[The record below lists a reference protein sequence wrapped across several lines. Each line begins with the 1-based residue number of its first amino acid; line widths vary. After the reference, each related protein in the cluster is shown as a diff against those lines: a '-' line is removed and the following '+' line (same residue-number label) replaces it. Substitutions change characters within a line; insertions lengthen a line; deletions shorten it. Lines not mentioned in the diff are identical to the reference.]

1 LEQFEIR
8 AVNDHVALNLS
19 AAEPAEGEKQVV
31 SMLSPK
37 LLNWFTELIRTSLP
51 GLSLFVI
58 TTCVEAQ
65 AIPESLRRDDR
76 IGVCTHF
83 GQNWPVEQ
91 IMPLIAKSGAGWI
104 RDDFGWAAM
113 EPTPGKYHVPA
124 KAKAW
129 IQAAR
134 AAGLK
139 VDIILA
145 YGNPAYADR
154 YDTAAY
160 AKAAGWLAREL
171 ANDVQAIEILNEPN
185 NFGFRDLYR
194 GQWNGNE
201 PNGSVS
207 PYLQKYVQI
216 LNAAAKEIKLA
227 NPHMEVI
234 GLGAPPPASFRMI
247 ALGLAP
253 QVNGL
258 TDHPY
263 SGRLPELILY
273 PASPDILHRDGIA
286 TADANGTLASQ
297 VSMFRAQAKKWG
309 ATEKLWHTEWGYS
322 TVRAKPGKPPGMS
335 EETQAVYI
343 LRRLLESEVAGV
355 EHTFIYDFKDDGV
368 DPYSNEQNFGLI
380 HNNLSA
386 KPAYLTL
393 QRLTGLIAGMGTAP
407 PAKQA
412 SIENDPAVKQEGLG
426 YRCHTFSS
434 SDEPTTLVAF
444 WEVKPWDP
452 NASTTHAMITLP
464 LTQEPR
470 HVFLYD
476 LLTGRQTEIS
486 GKWSEHLSNEAPAM
500 SPSKDSAQANPDRR
514 IEIPV
519 SLSAVPQLLI
529 VR

>member
-1 LEQFEIR
+1 
-8 AVNDHVALNLS
+8 
-19 AAEPAEGEKQVV
+19 
-31 SMLSPK
+31 MLSPK
-37 LLNWFTELIRTSLP
+37 RLNWFTDFIRTSLP
-51 GLSLFVI
+51 GLCLFVI
-58 TTCVEAQ
+58 TTCVRAQ
-65 AIPESLRRDDR
+65 AVAESLGRDDR

-104 RDDFGWAAM
+104 RDDFGWAGM
-113 EPTPGKYHVPA
+113 EPTPGNYHIPA
-124 KAKAW
+124 KARAW

-134 AAGLK
+134 RAGLK
-139 VDIILA
+139 VDLILA

-234 GLGAPPPASFRMI
+234 GLGTPAPASFRMI

-253 QVNGL
+253 QVDGL

-263 SGRLPELILY
+263 GGKLPELVPY
-273 PASPDILHRDGIA
+273 ASNAYFLLRDGIA

-322 TVRAKPGKPPGMS
+322 TVQAKPGKPGVS

-343 LRRLLESEVAGV
+343 LRRLLESEGAGV
-355 EHTFIYDFKDDGV
+355 EHTFIYDFRDDGV
-368 DPYSNEQNFGLI
+368 DPYSNEQNFGLV
-380 HNNLSA
+380 HNNLSP
-386 KPAYLTL
+386 KQSYLAL
-393 QRLTGLIAGMGTAP
+393 QRLTGLIAGIGTAP

-426 YRCHTFSS
+426 YRCHTFAS
-434 SDEPTTLVAF
+434 SDEQTTLVAF

-452 NASTTHAMITLP
+452 NATTTSAVITLP
-464 LTQEPR
+464 LTREPS
-470 HVFLYD
+470 HIFLYN
-476 LLTGRQTEIS
+476 LLTGSQTEIS
-486 GKWSEHLSNEAPAM
+486 GKWSEGASDGAHPTT
-500 SPSKDSAQANPDRR
+500 PSKDGTRPKSDPHVAVT
-514 IEIPV
+514 V